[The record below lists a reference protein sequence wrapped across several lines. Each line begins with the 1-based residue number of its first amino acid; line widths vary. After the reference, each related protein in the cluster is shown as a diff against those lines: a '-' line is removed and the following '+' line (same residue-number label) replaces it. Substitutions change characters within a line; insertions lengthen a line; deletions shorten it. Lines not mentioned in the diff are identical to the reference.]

1 MIQVLPIH
9 YMTTI
14 EEKKCQEKLLSIPVS
29 KHNCIHI

>member
-14 EEKKCQEKLLSIPVS
+14 EEKNVRNCQYQFLTI
-29 KHNCIHI
+29 